1 MDVEVRYST
10 EKNSKNI
17 RLSIPLAYGKNEI
30 FKDPELTEVLRMLSL
45 RLVYLEERIAAVEDE
60 NWTLRTLSAQI
71 VGEKIEKQLGED
83 HDRDNR

>member
-1 MDVEVRYST
+1 
-10 EKNSKNI
+10 
-17 RLSIPLAYGKNEI
+17 
-30 FKDPELTEVLRMLSL
+30 
-45 RLVYLEERIAAVEDE
+45 LVYLEERIAAVEEE